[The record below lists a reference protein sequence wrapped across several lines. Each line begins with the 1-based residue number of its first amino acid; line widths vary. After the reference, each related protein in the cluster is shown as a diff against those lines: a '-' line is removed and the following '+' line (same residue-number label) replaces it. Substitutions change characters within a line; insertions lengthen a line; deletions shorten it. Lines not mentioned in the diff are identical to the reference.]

1 MNKLKLICPLI
12 TPLDNTNEPSR
23 EFYELL
29 ISDLAEMGVTS
40 IFPLGS
46 TGLFSLLTMEKKRK
60 FLKIVAEE
68 SENLEIFV
76 GIGSQNTDES
86 IEFAKYASDLGFV
99 NMVLQPTYY
108 IRPEQPWIIR
118 HFSEVMANVEA
129 NFIVYNIPQLT
140 GVTIE
145 PETVKTI
152 IENSSGR
159 IKGIKESSGVLR
171 YFNNIMF
178 EFGSKLPVYQGQDDL
193 LLQSLVVGAEGGVC
207 GSTNISSIAKNV
219 IDSFSDRNI
228 KQARES
234 QKNLNFVFRL
244 LTSYPF
250 PSVYYYLFYKKHNI
264 KGKLPL
270 PITTMERIPDSFV
283 TNSIDSIKRLEN
295 KSP

>member
-1 MNKLKLICPLI
+1 MMNKPKLICPLI
-12 TPLDNTNEPSR
+12 TPLDNTCEPSR
-23 EFYELL
+23 EFYKLL
-29 ISDLAEMGVTS
+29 ISDLTEMGLTS

-68 SENLEIFV
+68 SQSMEIFV

-118 HFSEVMANVEA
+118 HFSEVMGNVEA

-145 PETVKTI
+145 PETIKTI

-159 IKGIKESSGVLR
+159 IKGIKESSGDLR
-171 YFNNIMF
+171 YFNNIML
-178 EFGSKLPVYQGQDDL
+178 EFGSTIPVYQGQDDL
-193 LLQSLVVGAEGGVC
+193 LLQSLIVGSDGGVC
-207 GSTNISSIAKNV
+207 GSTNISKGYVNVTQNTFINMNIRTQNSGTGTIIAASIVVSLIAILFVSYYYTRFSAKN
-219 IDSFSDRNI
+219 
-228 KQARES
+228 
-234 QKNLNFVFRL
+234 KN
-244 LTSYPF
+244 S
-250 PSVYYYLFYKKHNI
+250 SK
-264 KGKLPL
+264 
-270 PITTMERIPDSFV
+270 
-283 TNSIDSIKRLEN
+283 
-295 KSP
+295 